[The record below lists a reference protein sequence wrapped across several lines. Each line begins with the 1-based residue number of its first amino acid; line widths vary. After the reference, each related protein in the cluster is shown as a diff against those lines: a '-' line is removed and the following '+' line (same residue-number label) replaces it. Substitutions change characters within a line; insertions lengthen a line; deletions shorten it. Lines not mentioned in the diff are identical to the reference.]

1 MKVRLS
7 DYNPKWKNSYKDE
20 CQRISEM
27 ISEEIVRFEHF
38 GSTSVPGMKAKPVID
53 MMVLVKDIH
62 QIDNYNPKF
71 SAAGY
76 DVAGEWGIPGR
87 RLLRKGGED
96 RTHHIHIYQEGHP
109 EIYRHLA
116 VRDYLLEHPEE
127 VTAYSDLKTKLTQSY
142 DETPE
147 YRNAKRDYVVA
158 LEKRALDYYNVKDN

>member
-7 DYNPKWKNSYKDE
+7 DYYPKWRDSFENE
-20 CQRISEM
+20 CLLISD
-27 ISEEIVRFEHF
+27 IIPEEIVRFEHF
-38 GSTSVPGMKAKPVID
+38 GCTSVPGMKAKPVID
-53 MMVLVKDIH
+53 MMVLVKDIN
-62 QIDNYNPKF
+62 QIDSYNSKF
-71 SAAGY
+71 LKERY

-87 RLLRKGGED
+87 RLLRKGGDD

-127 VTAYSDLKTKLTQSY
+127 VKAYSDLKTKLAQSY
-142 DETPE
+142 DETLE

-158 LEKRALDYYNVKDN
+158 LEKRALSYFRAK

>member
-7 DYNPKWKNSYKDE
+7 DYNPKWKDSFKNECLIISDMIPDE
-20 CQRISEM
+20 V
-27 ISEEIVRFEHF
+27 VRFEHF

-53 MMVLVKDIH
+53 MMVLVKDIN
-62 QIDNYNPKF
+62 QIDSYNSKF
-71 SAAGY
+71 GEAGY
-76 DVAGEWGIPGR
+76 DVSGEWGIPGR
-87 RLLRKGGED
+87 RLLRKGGDD
-96 RTHHIHIYQEGHP
+96 RTHHIHIYQEDHP

-127 VTAYSDLKTKLTQSY
+127 VTAYSDLKTKLAQSY

-158 LEKRALDYYNVKDN
+158 LEKRALDYYNAKDN

>member
-7 DYNPKWKNSYKDE
+7 DYNPKWKDSFKNECLIISDMIPDE
-20 CQRISEM
+20 V
-27 ISEEIVRFEHF
+27 VRFEHF

-53 MMVLVKDIH
+53 MMVLVKDIN
-62 QIDNYNPKF
+62 QIDSYNSKF
-71 SAAGY
+71 IEEGY

-109 EIYRHLA
+109 EIYRYLA
-116 VRDYLLEHPEE
+116 VRDNLLEHLEE
-127 VTAYSDLKTKLTQSY
+127 VKAYSDLKTKLAQLY

-147 YRNAKRDYVVA
+147 YSNAKRDYVVA
-158 LEKRALDYYNVKDN
+158 LEKRALSYFRTK

>member
-1 MKVRLS
+1 M
-7 DYNPKWKNSYKDE
+7 
-20 CQRISEM
+20 
-27 ISEEIVRFEHF
+27 
-38 GSTSVPGMKAKPVID
+38 
-53 MMVLVKDIH
+53 
-62 QIDNYNPKF
+62 
-71 SAAGY
+71 GY
-76 DVAGEWGIPGR
+76 SGR

-127 VTAYSDLKTKLTQSY
+127 VTAYSDLKTKLAQSY

-158 LEKRALDYYNVKDN
+158 LEKRALEFYE